1 MKKWGK
7 RFLILLVAL
16 FALLGIRSCFTEGP
30 VLGKAI
36 GVLELEGSFWISDE
50 WVKDIE
56 GFRKAPNIAGVVV
69 RINSPGG
76 TVAAAQEIYSALRR
90 LAKTKPVVASMGT
103 IAASGGLY
111 IAMGADTVVADP
123 GTLTGS
129 IGVITKRVNLEELLQ
144 FAKIKT
150 ETLKSGRLKDLGNI
164 SRSWTPEEKT
174 LLESMLVEV
183 HEQFKNAVA
192 EARKIDRSVVDTFAD
207 GRIFTGAKA
216 KELGLVD
223 EIGDMGKAVEI
234 AAKKAGIAGEP
245 KLIYSGES
253 KGKFLKS
260 VLGSVKAYWRGP
272 MVCYLYL

>member
-7 RFLILLVAL
+7 RLFILFIVF
-16 FALLGIRSCFTEGP
+16 FAFAGLRSFFKESP
-30 VLGKAI
+30 AFGKAL
-36 GVLELEGSFWISDE
+36 GVLELEGTFWLSDE

-56 GFRKAPNIAGVVV
+56 EFRKAPNIAGVVV

-76 TVAAAQEIYSALRR
+76 TVAAAQEIYESLKR
-90 LAKTKPVVASMGT
+90 LGKTKPVVASMGT

-111 IAMGADTVVADP
+111 IAMGADTIVADP

-144 FAKIKT
+144 FAKIRM

-164 SRSWTPEEKT
+164 SRAWTPEEKG
-174 LLESMLVEV
+174 LLEEMLVEI
-183 HEQFKNAVA
+183 HEQFKNTVA
-192 EARKIDRSVVDTFAD
+192 EARKLDRGVVDTFAD

-223 EIGDMGKAVEI
+223 EIGDMGRAVEI
-234 AAKKAGIAGEP
+234 AAKKAKIEGEP
-245 KLIYSGES
+245 RLIYSEES
-253 KGKFLKS
+253 KGKFFKS
-260 VLGSVKAYWRGP
+260 VFGSVKAYLRGP
-272 MVCYLYL
+272 MVCYLYP